1 MIHRR
6 IGLVDLAAAALLLL
20 SAFAFL
26 EELAGAARGRERD
39 PLLFPSGWL
48 LGGPQVEP
56 LRHSLE
62 GLGHRLPRGAV
73 VAVDSQ
79 AWNHE
84 QLHYLT
90 MWSAYYLPRHHVIH
104 REFLAGS
111 EPPIYVLTLPP
122 RDALPAGAV
131 PVEPPPGSSEPPV
144 LSIHRLDTASTAG
157 R

>member
-1 MIHRR
+1 VIDRR
-6 IGLVDLAAAALLLL
+6 IGLVDVAAAALLLL

-26 EELAGAARGRERD
+26 EELTGATRGRERD

-56 LRHSLE
+56 LRHVLE
-62 GLGHRLPRGAV
+62 GVGHRLPRGAV

-104 REFLAGS
+104 REFLVAS
-111 EPPIYVLTLPP
+111 KPPVYVLTVPP
-122 RDALPAGAV
+122 RDVLPAGAV
-131 PVEPPPGSSEPPV
+131 AIELPLLPLEPPL
-144 LSIHRLDTASTAG
+144 LSIHRLDTVSNAN